1 MSYQQAQLRLNDGG
15 QEILVSQPT
24 FAESIILY
32 EVILS
37 SINYSRQLKESAKS
51 KYRTNAVDS

>member
-15 QEILVSQPT
+15 QEVLVSQPT
-24 FAESIILY
+24 LEECMILY
-32 EVILS
+32 KVILS
-37 SINYSRQLKESAKS
+37 SINHSRQLKESAKS